1 MLLWYFV
8 NQQISEVSSPLTPH
22 FEDCEDRLELFKLPW
37 VCIRLLES
45 SSGADA
51 VIHPVDVDLPTFV
64 QDVPM
69 PPSVH

>member
-1 MLLWYFV
+1 MVLC
-8 NQQISEVSSPLTPH
+8 QSSNFQSVLTAH
-22 FEDCEDRLELFKLPW
+22 SYLICEYRLELFKLPW